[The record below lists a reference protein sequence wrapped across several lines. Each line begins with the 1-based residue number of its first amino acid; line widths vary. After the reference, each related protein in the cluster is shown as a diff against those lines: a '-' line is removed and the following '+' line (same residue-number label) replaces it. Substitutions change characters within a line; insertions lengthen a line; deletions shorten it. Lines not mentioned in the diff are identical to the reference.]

1 MVKSVFSRQKVQ
13 VGSRQVLR
21 SCSTFTTYSRT
32 IKLGHEIVNV
42 VQFGR
47 LPELVVAEFVRF
59 RFLMECFS
67 FLCLFLFLPLLFIF
81 GFVVAVAQEVIHSG
95 RRSCADVATRRHSIE
110 EVFLV

>member
-32 IKLGHEIVNV
+32 VKLGHEIVNV

-47 LPELVVAEFVRF
+47 PPELVVAEFVRF
-59 RFLMECFS
+59 LLLMEGFS

-81 GFVVAVAQEVIHSG
+81 GFIVAIAQEVIHSA
-95 RRSCADVATRRHSIE
+95 RRSCADVATRSHSIE

>member
-21 SCSTFTTYSRT
+21 SRNTFTTYSRT
-32 IKLGHEIVNV
+32 VKLGHEV
-42 VQFGR
+42 VYVVHIGG
-47 LPELVVAEFVRF
+47 LPELVVAKFARL
-59 RFLMECFS
+59 RFLMERFS

-81 GFVVAVAQEVIHSG
+81 GFVVAVAQEVIHSA